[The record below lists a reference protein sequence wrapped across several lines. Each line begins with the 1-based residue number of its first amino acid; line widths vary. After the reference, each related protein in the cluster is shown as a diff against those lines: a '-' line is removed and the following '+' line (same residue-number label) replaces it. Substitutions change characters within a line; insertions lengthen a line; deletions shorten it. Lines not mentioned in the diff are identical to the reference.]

1 MNVLIECEIPICP
14 PSVNHYWMAKGKA
27 RYLSRKAK
35 DFIQLVGMFVKPHRS
50 VARLRLEVTFH
61 FPDKVRRDID
71 NHLKGLLDALV
82 KAGLCVDDEQFD
94 ELEVKRGSV
103 FKGGKVILKVVEL

>member
-1 MNVLIECEIPICP
+1 MTVLLECEVPICP

-27 RYLSRKAK
+27 RYLTRQAK
-35 DFIQLVGMFVKPHRS
+35 DFIQLVALLVKPHRS
-50 VARLRLEVTFH
+50 VARLRLEATFH
-61 FPDKVRRDID
+61 FPDRVRRDID